1 MLQKITNGKKTKY
14 VYGLGLIG
22 EEKQNCGFKTYHY
35 DLRGST
41 VAITNMSGT
50 VTDTFTYDT
59 YGKMTSRTGSTFVI
73 FGYNGRDGVVTDVNG
88 LIYMRAR
95 YYSPELRRFVN
106 ADIVAGEITNGITL
120 NRYAYANANPVTNV
134 DPLGLMVRN
143 RFAHTVHL
151 KDVGGAPTK
160 KVTSSNNNSTNS
172 QAAEGSPSYQYS
184 EDEYWE
190 NLLTENDATRGG
202 CIG

>member
-1 MLQKITNGKKTKY
+1 MLQKVTNGKKTKY

-59 YGKMTSRTGSTFVI
+59 YGRMTSRTGSTFVI

-151 KDVGGAPTK
+151 KDVGGGISKQSITNKLDSTLKNAYK
-160 KVTSSNNNSTNS
+160 DFQLSSKEITTIME
-172 QAAEGSPSYQYS
+172 AFEP
-184 EDEYWE
+184 
-190 NLLTENDATRGG
+190 L
-202 CIG
+202 